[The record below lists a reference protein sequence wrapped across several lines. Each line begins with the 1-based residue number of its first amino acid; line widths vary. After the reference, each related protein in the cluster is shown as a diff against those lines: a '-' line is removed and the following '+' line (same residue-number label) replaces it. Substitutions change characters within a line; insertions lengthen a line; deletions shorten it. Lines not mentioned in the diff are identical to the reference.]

1 MTHTVDMNQ
10 AFFRATAITQVTRG
24 INIVAPRQHHG
35 SVGSLHALPFTQRRS
50 VRRQD
55 CPGRAADEDEP
66 CPHARIDHTLERGGR
81 RPGVHP
87 HGERHRAWSSQ
98 SKVRW
103 NGTDRTTTFV
113 SATQL
118 SAAIPAADIATAGS
132 AQVTVFSPAPGGG
145 TSAARAFHYQSS
157 AE

>member
-1 MTHTVDMNQ
+1 VPPTTNPVPTVASITPSSAAAGGP
-10 AFFRATAITQVTRG
+10 AF
-24 INIVAPRQHHG
+24 
-35 SVGSLHALPFTQRRS
+35 
-50 VRRQD
+50 
-55 CPGRAADEDEP
+55 
-66 CPHARIDHTLERGGR
+66 TLTVKGTGF
-81 RPGVHP
+81 V
-87 HGERHRAWSSQ
+87 SQ

-145 TSAARAFHYQSS
+145 TSAARTFRVKNRGQ
-157 AE
+157 